1 MLQSTFEQKVPL
13 ATYAAEF
20 DEIKLP
26 TNYQWGIV
34 EKLVYIL
41 APFENLTKKCG
52 RRDETCAIIIPSC
65 ILVLKVLLQKASS
78 SDKYAGIMTMIDELI
93 KSVTKR
99 LDKFLLYK
107 MLCVSTF
114 LDARYKLLYQHAD
127 ENVIIEWV
135 EEA

>member
-1 MLQSTFEQKVPL
+1 MLQRTFEQKVPL

-52 RRDETCAIIIPSC
+52 RRDETCAITIPSV
-65 ILVLKVLLQKASS
+65 LALKVSLQKASS

-99 LDKFLLYK
+99 LDKFLLNK
-107 MLCVSTF
+107 MLCINIFGST
-114 LDARYKLLYQHAD
+114 
-127 ENVIIEWV
+127 I
-135 EEA
+135 